1 MQKETI
7 SRKRKLQSALL
18 ADKSGVYISIP
29 NVSYPEMADS
39 TNEISVMPGQ
49 RVIIKSLDIPLFG
62 LCVQVLFAIQPTQH
76 IVSNHFLIE
85 FAWIGGK
92 NFKRHTVTL
101 QGIGIVFH
109 FLLHFTLI
117 QKSYGMFFGFFM
129 IYMESKIQ

>member
-1 MQKETI
+1 MT
-7 SRKRKLQSALL
+7 
-18 ADKSGVYISIP
+18 
-29 NVSYPEMADS
+29 
-39 TNEISVMPGQ
+39 VMPCQ
-49 RVIIKSLDIPLFG
+49 RIIITSLDIHIFG

-76 IVSNHFLIE
+76 IIYKPLPIE
-85 FAWIGGK
+85 FTWIGGK
-92 NFKRHTVTL
+92 DFKRHTVTF